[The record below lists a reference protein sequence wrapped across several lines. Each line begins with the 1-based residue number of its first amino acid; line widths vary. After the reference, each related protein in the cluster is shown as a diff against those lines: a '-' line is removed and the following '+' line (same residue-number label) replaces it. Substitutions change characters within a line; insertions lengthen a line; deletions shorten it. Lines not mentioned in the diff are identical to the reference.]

1 MFRISPRRLALTLM
15 LLMLCAPLSLTARAQ
30 GAAPLT
36 SQELVRL
43 VYQLPAHPERKNDVI
58 EEIRKRGLGFALTDG
73 LRSVVATKSGNDA
86 LLRRTLEEAERRR
99 VNPKTSALPSA
110 AEGADVLARTRTIT
124 LAAAEAMPDF
134 VVKQLIT
141 RSYALANSENWK
153 TIDHLAVAVSYR
165 ANAGEEYKVLTV
177 NGAPLNTASKEGG
190 GSYEQVGGTS
200 STGEYVTMLTA
211 LFKESSH
218 TTFKTVDTD
227 LLRGHRTIVYEFEIK
242 QPNSQQRI
250 KTAGFGD
257 SEIITGY
264 RGRVW
269 IDRDANRVLR
279 MEDISVDIPADFP
292 VTAASSLIDYDY
304 VTINEHPY
312 LLPSRAEITL
322 ASGRGERAVQ
332 TRNVIRFR
340 DYQKYGTDVKII
352 EDVPDDEDT
361 PPKKP

>member
-1 MFRISPRRLALTLM
+1 M
-15 LLMLCAPLSLTARAQ
+15 LLMLCAALSLTARAQ
-30 GAAPLT
+30 GTAPLT

-99 VNPKTSALPSA
+99 LNPKTSALPSE

-141 RSYALANSENWK
+141 RSYALASSENWK

-177 NGAPLNTASKEGG
+177 NGQPLSTQATEN
-190 GSYEQVGGTS
+190 GSYEQLGGTS
-200 STGEYVTMLTA
+200 STGEYVTVLSA
-211 LFKESSH
+211 LFKEESR
-218 TTFKTVDTD
+218 TTFKIVDTD
-227 LLRGHRTIVYEFEIK
+227 LLRGHRTIVYEYEVK
-242 QPNSQQRI
+242 QPNSHETI
-250 KTAGFGD
+250 KTAGFED
-257 SEIITGY
+257 SQIVTGY
-264 RGRVW
+264 HGRVW

-279 MEDISVDIPADFP
+279 LENIANAADIPSDFP
-292 VTAASSLIDYDY
+292 VTAAGRLIDYDY

-322 ASGRGERAVQ
+322 ASGRNDRAVQ